1 MKNIFAVTKNDNG
14 YDKFVLR
21 KLSEEGDGEVYN
33 KIFDELNKRKIPAWV
48 SIVLNICFL
57 IGLLLVLSIK
67 RAIESIIDGKI
78 DTYVV
83 LCGIGIIIA
92 VVFQIAILIV
102 VHINKKYENSEEMKK
117 LRDKLDEMDKIAYN
131 NLQIPLVNEKMEIIY
146 PQAKDSKD
154 GTFKLKPS
162 SQHKYLVSECVF
174 FKEGNNLCIYDD
186 ISVLGIPID
195 SIKEIKRVEKKLYI
209 ISSDIHNRELYS
221 YYDVIFTLDNEEYDF
236 LIPDY
241 EYDKLNKVI
250 NE

>member
-1 MKNIFAVTKNDNG
+1 MKNIFAVTANDNG
-14 YDKFVLR
+14 YDKFVIR
-21 KLSEEGDGEVYN
+21 SIPEEDEEYN
-33 KIFDELNKRKIPAWV
+33 KIVMKLQEKKIPTWASV
-48 SIVLNICFL
+48 ILNICFL
-57 IGLLLVLSIK
+57 IGLTLVLSIK
-67 RAIESIIDGKI
+67 KAIESMMDGKI

-83 LCGIGIIIA
+83 LCGVGIIIA
-92 VVFQIAILIV
+92 IIFQIIILIV

>member
-14 YDKFVLR
+14 YDKFVIR
-21 KLSEEGDGEVYN
+21 SMSEEDEEYN
-33 KIFDELNKRKIPAWV
+33 KIVMKLQEKKIPAWV

-57 IGLLLVLSIK
+57 VGLTLVLSIK
-67 RAIESIIDGKI
+67 KAIESMLDGKI

-83 LCGIGIIIA
+83 LCGVGIIIA
-92 VVFQIAILIV
+92 IIFQITILIV

-146 PQAKDSKD
+146 PQAKDNKD
-154 GTFKLKPS
+154 GTFKLKSS

-174 FKEGNNLCIYDD
+174 FKEGNNLCIFDD
-186 ISVLGIPID
+186 SAVIGIPID
-195 SIKEIKRVEKKLYI
+195 SIKEIKKVVEKLHI
-209 ISSDIHNRELYS
+209 ISSDIDNKELYS

>member
-1 MKNIFAVTKNDNG
+1 MKNIFAVTANDNG
-14 YDKFVLR
+14 YDKFVIR
-21 KLSEEGDGEVYN
+21 SMSEEDEEYN
-33 KIFDELNKRKIPAWV
+33 KIVMKLQEKKIPAWV

-57 IGLLLVLSIK
+57 VGLTLVLSIK
-67 RAIESIIDGKI
+67 KAIESMMDGKI

-83 LCGIGIIIA
+83 LCGVGIIIA
-92 VVFQIAILIV
+92 IIFQITILIV

-146 PQAKDSKD
+146 PQAKDNKD

-174 FKEGNNLCIYDD
+174 FKEGNNLCIFDD
-186 ISVLGIPID
+186 SAVIGIPID
-195 SIKEIKRVEKKLYI
+195 SIKEIKKVVEKLHI
-209 ISSDIHNRELYS
+209 ISSDIDNKLLYS
-221 YYDVIFTLDNEEYDF
+221 FYDVIFTLDNEEYDF
-236 LIPDY
+236 FIPDY